1 MSSVFAFSVILKIC
15 NFAFS
20 CVSLKVNLQPN
31 LVIKNF
37 TGPQIGA
44 VKNDPK
50 QNKSKKNAF

>member
-50 QNKSKKNAF
+50 QNKS